1 MSVYKENKSLMEKY
15 FKRYKIEA
23 EPFNSDILS
32 SILWELNIDGICEE
46 DNFLFIFTSEK
57 SSINKIVISSQLNKL
72 KKEDLINNFNVE
84 EELIQ
89 NKNWNE
95 EWEKTIDVV
104 NISDRIVIKPSFR
117 EYKKKNDEFVIT
129 IDPKMSF
136 GTGKHATTK
145 LVVQMLEKYIKSG
158 DNVLDVGSGTGILAI
173 TAIKLGSV
181 SAVAIDNATTK
192 LVVQMLEK
200 YIKAGDNVLDV
211 GSGTGI
217 LAITAIK
224 LGSVS
229 AVAIDNDDWCY
240 ENAIENCKLN
250 NVEEKIDVR
259 NCELAQV
266 EEKDF
271 SVIISNIQKNVLK
284 DLAKDFKNRIK
295 EKGILILSG
304 LLENDKKEIIDFYS
318 NYGYNLLESKQLEE
332 WISLVFQKK

>member
-145 LVVQMLEKYIKSG
+145 LVVQMLEKYIK
-158 DNVLDVGSGTGILAI
+158 
-173 TAIKLGSV
+173 
-181 SAVAIDNATTK
+181 
-192 LVVQMLEK
+192 
-200 YIKAGDNVLDV
+200 AGDNVLDV

>member
-84 EELIQ
+84 EELIL

-145 LVVQMLEKYIKSG
+145 LVVQMLEKYIKS
-158 DNVLDVGSGTGILAI
+158 
-173 TAIKLGSV
+173 
-181 SAVAIDNATTK
+181 
-192 LVVQMLEK
+192 
-200 YIKAGDNVLDV
+200 GDNVLDV

>member
-136 GTGKHATTK
+136 GTGKHT
-145 LVVQMLEKYIKSG
+145 
-158 DNVLDVGSGTGILAI
+158 
-173 TAIKLGSV
+173 
-181 SAVAIDNATTK
+181 TTK

-304 LLENDKKEIIDFYS
+304 LLENDKKEMIDFYS

>member
-136 GTGKHATTK
+136 GTGKHT
-145 LVVQMLEKYIKSG
+145 
-158 DNVLDVGSGTGILAI
+158 
-173 TAIKLGSV
+173 
-181 SAVAIDNATTK
+181 TTK

>member
-136 GTGKHATTK
+136 GTGKHTTTK
-145 LVVQMLEKYIKSG
+145 LVVQMLEKYIKS
-158 DNVLDVGSGTGILAI
+158 
-173 TAIKLGSV
+173 
-181 SAVAIDNATTK
+181 
-192 LVVQMLEK
+192 
-200 YIKAGDNVLDV
+200 GDNVLDV

-304 LLENDKKEIIDFYS
+304 LLENDKKEMIDFYS

>member
-1 MSVYKENKSLMEKY
+1 MEQY

-23 EPFNSDILS
+23 EPFNPELLS
-32 SILWELNIDGICEE
+32 SIIWELEIDGINEE
-46 DNFLFIFTSEK
+46 ENCLFVFTSEK
-57 SSINKIVISSQLNKL
+57 SEINKDLISNQLNKI
-72 KKEDLINNFNVE
+72 KKEDLIKNFNVE

-117 EYKKKNDEFVIT
+117 EYKKKNDEIVIT

-136 GTGKHATTK
+136 GTGKH
-145 LVVQMLEKYIKSG
+145 
-158 DNVLDVGSGTGILAI
+158 
-173 TAIKLGSV
+173 
-181 SAVAIDNATTK
+181 ATTK

-217 LAITAIK
+217 LAIASIK
-224 LGSVS
+224 LGSDS
-229 AVAIDNDDWCY
+229 AIAIDNDEWCY
-240 ENAIENCKLN
+240 DNAIENCRLN
-250 NVEEKIDVR
+250 NVEDKIKIR

-266 EEKDF
+266 KEKDF

-284 DLAKDFKNRIK
+284 DLTKDFKSRIK
-295 EKGILILSG
+295 EKGVLILSG
-304 LLENDKKEIIDFYS
+304 LLESDKKEMIDFYS
-318 NYGYNLLESKQLEE
+318 DYGFNLLEAMQLEE

>member
-181 SAVAIDNATTK
+181 SAVAIDN
-192 LVVQMLEK
+192 
-200 YIKAGDNVLDV
+200 
-211 GSGTGI
+211 
-217 LAITAIK
+217 
-224 LGSVS
+224 
-229 AVAIDNDDWCY
+229 DDWCY

>member
-181 SAVAIDNATTK
+181 SAVAIDN
-192 LVVQMLEK
+192 
-200 YIKAGDNVLDV
+200 
-211 GSGTGI
+211 
-217 LAITAIK
+217 
-224 LGSVS
+224 
-229 AVAIDNDDWCY
+229 DDWCY

-304 LLENDKKEIIDFYS
+304 LLENDKKEMIDFYS